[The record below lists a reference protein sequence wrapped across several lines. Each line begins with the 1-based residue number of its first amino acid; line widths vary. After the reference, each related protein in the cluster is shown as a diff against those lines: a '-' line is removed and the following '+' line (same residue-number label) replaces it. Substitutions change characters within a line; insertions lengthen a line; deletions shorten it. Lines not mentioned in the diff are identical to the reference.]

1 MPVLYVYN
9 KIDSLWIEELDIL
22 DQLDNVVP
30 SKLCV
35 RFCLLFA
42 WHNECPEWL
51 KPILLLFHVPINIYI
66 YS

>member
-35 RFCLLFA
+35 CVFACFLLDTTNVQSDAQTHPFVA
-42 WHNECPEWL
+42 PCAN
-51 KPILLLFHVPINIYI
+51 
-66 YS
+66 